1 MSDQQI
7 LDDLATV
14 RCHETSPR
22 NVAEDLAML
31 QAEKYQLVRTFF
43 PAVAYCCA
51 IYWAHPCRWVRQM
64 KRLGMT
70 AQPGASFSR
79 EVIFQGVKG
88 HFGGFFYERA
98 GRSKRGQAGQK
109 TGPQTVRQA
118 RQQTRQQ
125 TGQQAGQ

>member
-1 MSDQQI
+1 
-7 LDDLATV
+7 
-14 RCHETSPR
+14 
-22 NVAEDLAML
+22 ML

-51 IYWAHPCRWVRQM
+51 IYWAHPCRFVRRM
-64 KRLGMT
+64 KRLGMM

-79 EVIFQGVKG
+79 EVILQGGKG
-88 HFGGFFYERA
+88 HFGGFFYGGARS
-98 GRSKRGQAGQK
+98 SKRGQAGQK
-109 TGPQTVRQA
+109 TGPQTGRRA